1 MQEGKKVEEY
11 KKMLA
16 GKDYNPMTPYL
27 ISLRDRTRGL
37 VSDFN
42 QEKDEKKRLEIL
54 EKERKEQLEF
64 YLSLE
69 VFGRYY
75 SRGF

>member
-1 MQEGKKVEEY
+1 MEEY

-16 GKDYNPMTPYL
+16 GEDYNPMTPYL

-54 EKERKEQLEF
+54 KSVVGKMGEGCYITPNIF
-64 YLSLE
+64 
-69 VFGRYY
+69 F
-75 SRGF
+75 